1 MTPAYP
7 RCPAYLRNTSNS
19 RRSTSRLCL
28 SCSCG
33 EKTGVRFLTVIVRSP
48 RTAVFTSLLYL
59 TCACIK
65 SLPYDNRN
73 RMLETPRAS
82 TAKVLALG
90 RRHLWTKCP
99 EVLRALGAPP
109 LALDGEDAVQGGG
122 GDPQPLGHSDVIF
135 YRFID
140 IAPAYH
146 QHAGAPEQVA
156 PHINTAFMLLRHR
169 VIEEQRQIEHRAD
182 GGISRIIDNAA
193 VFSCLLHDLALA
205 AAPCGGHIRKGS
217 LHNQNLRFFSIYN
230 R

>member
-33 EKTGVRFLTVIVRSP
+33 EKTGMRFLTVIVRSP

-99 EVLRALGAPP
+99 EVLRALGAPRSFSCSVIRQP
-109 LALDGEDAVQGGG
+109 YSAAALPHKGGG
-122 GDPQPLGHSDVIF
+122 GLRPP
-135 YRFID
+135 R
-140 IAPAYH
+140 
-146 QHAGAPEQVA
+146 
-156 PHINTAFMLLRHR
+156 LL
-169 VIEEQRQIEHRAD
+169 
-182 GGISRIIDNAA
+182 
-193 VFSCLLHDLALA
+193 C
-205 AAPCGGHIRKGS
+205 
-217 LHNQNLRFFSIYN
+217 
-230 R
+230 